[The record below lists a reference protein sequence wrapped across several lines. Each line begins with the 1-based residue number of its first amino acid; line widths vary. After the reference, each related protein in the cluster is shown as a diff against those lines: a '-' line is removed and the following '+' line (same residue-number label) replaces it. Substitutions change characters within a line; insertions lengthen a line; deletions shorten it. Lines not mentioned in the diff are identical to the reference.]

1 MINERYREDRERRRL
16 GSLTVFSGPTHS
28 GKTKKLEADAE
39 RAQRQGRRSQ
49 RLAGPA
55 DANQLLDR
63 LDPAAEL
70 VTVDDAQQYDDR
82 LVEVLSDRAT
92 LHRVDVVVA
101 GWELDYTGQ
110 PSGPLPELM
119 CAADF
124 ALKLD
129 DGVCAQPGCRNLA
142 SRTQR
147 FLPSSGS
154 RDFPRASSGSRD
166 FPRADGTPERF
177 LPVCRRHHTPE
188 ARTVS
193 FQEVWFDEP
202 SGSLDLIS
210 GCIFSGKT
218 QELIR
223 RLDQARYAGSTIQ
236 AFKPALDDRYAI
248 EAVASHREVR
258 FPPTAVPDVAALRD
272 QLRDD
277 TRVVGIDEAQFL
289 GPEIVSLAEEL
300 ADRGRH
306 VIVAGLDLDFL
317 ARPFGPMPLLAAY
330 ADRLTKLQASC
341 QHPGCGS
348 RQATRTQR
356 LVDGEPASSESPLTE
371 SGGAAT
377 YEARCR
383 HHHRIGVVR
392 KPEPVSIV
400 EESAEL

>member
-16 GSLTVFSGPTHS
+16 GSLTVYSGPTHS
-28 GKTKKLEADAE
+28 GKTKKLEAEAE
-39 RAQRQGRRSQ
+39 RAQRQGRRMQ
-49 RLAGPA
+49 RLAHTP
-55 DANQLLDR
+55 DANQLLDQ
-63 LDPAAEL
+63 LDAATEL
-70 VTVDDAQQYDDR
+70 VTVDNAQQYDER
-82 LVEVLSDRAT
+82 LVEVLNDLAT
-92 LHRVDVVVA
+92 IHRVDVVVA
-101 GWELDYTGQ
+101 GWELDYTGR
-110 PSGPLPELM
+110 PAGPMPQLM

-147 FLPSSGS
+147 FH
-154 RDFPRASSGSRD
+154 AVN
-166 FPRADGTPERF
+166 GTPERF
-177 LPVCRRHHTPE
+177 LPVCRRHHSAEP
-188 ARTVS
+188 RS
-193 FQEVWFDEP
+193 SGFQEVWFDEP
-202 SGSLDLIS
+202 AGSLDLIM
-210 GCIFSGKT
+210 GCMFSGKT

-248 EAVASHREVR
+248 EAVASHREIR
-258 FPPTAVPDVAALRD
+258 FPAIAVPDVAALAA

-277 TRVVGIDEAQFL
+277 TRVIGIDEAQFF
-289 GPEIVSLAEEL
+289 GAEIVSLAEEL

-306 VIVAGLDLDFL
+306 VIVAGLELDFL

-341 QHPGCGS
+341 QYPGCGS

-356 LVDGEPASSESPLTE
+356 LVDGAPASAESPLVVI
-371 SGGAAT
+371 GGAAT
-377 YEARCR
+377 YQARCR
-383 HHHRIGVVR
+383 HHHRIGPSSQ
-392 KPEPVSIV
+392 PEPAPLI

>member
-1 MINERYREDRERRRL
+1 MINERYRGDRERRRL

-28 GKTKKLEADAE
+28 GKTKKLEAEAE
-39 RAQRQGRRSQ
+39 RAQRQGRRTQ

-55 DANQLLDR
+55 DANQLLDQ

-70 VTVDDAQQYDDR
+70 VTVDDAQQYDDG
-82 LVEVLSDRAT
+82 LVDVLNELAT
-92 LHRVDVVVA
+92 IHRVDVVVA

-110 PSGPLPELM
+110 PAGPMPELM

-147 FLPSSGS
+147 FH
-154 RDFPRASSGSRD
+154 ATN
-166 FPRADGTPERF
+166 GTPDRF
-177 LPVCRRHHTPE
+177 LPVCRRHHTADPRAE
-188 ARTVS
+188 S

-210 GCIFSGKT
+210 GCMFSGKT

-223 RLDQARYAGSTIQ
+223 RLDQAHYAGSTIQ
-236 AFKPALDDRYAI
+236 AFKPALDDRYAL
-248 EAVASHREVR
+248 EAVASHREIR
-258 FPPTAVPDVAALRD
+258 FPAIAVPDVAALRA
-272 QLRDD
+272 QLREN
-277 TRVVGIDEAQFL
+277 TRVIGIDEAQFF
-289 GPEIVSLAEEL
+289 GPEIVRLVEEL
-300 ADRGRH
+300 ADRGVH

-341 QHPGCGS
+341 QYPGCGS
-348 RQATRTQR
+348 RQASRTQR
-356 LVDGEPASSESPLTE
+356 LVDGTPASPDTPLIVI
-371 SGGAAT
+371 GGAAT
-377 YEARCR
+377 YQARCR
-383 HHHRIGVVR
+383 HHHRIGVAPM
-392 KPEPVSIV
+392 PEPVSV
-400 EESAEL
+400 LEESAEL

>member
-16 GSLTVFSGPTHS
+16 GSLTAFSGPTHS
-28 GKTKKLEADAE
+28 GKTKKLEAEAE

-49 RLAGPA
+49 RLGGPA
-55 DANQLLDR
+55 DASQLLDQ
-63 LDPAAEL
+63 LDPATEL
-70 VTVDDAQQYDDR
+70 VTVDDAQRYDDR
-82 LVEVLSDRAT
+82 LVEVLNDLAT
-92 LHRVDVVVA
+92 IHRVDVVVA

-110 PSGPLPELM
+110 PAGPLPQLT

-147 FLPSSGS
+147 FSQSLGS
-154 RDFPRASSGSRD
+154 RDFPRVN
-166 FPRADGTPERF
+166 GTPERF

-188 ARTVS
+188 ARAVS

-210 GCIFSGKT
+210 GCMFSGKT

-236 AFKPALDDRYAI
+236 AFKPALDDRYAL

-258 FPPTAVPDVAALRD
+258 FPAIAVPDVAALRD
-272 QLRDD
+272 QLRHD
-277 TRVVGIDEAQFL
+277 TRVVGIDEAQFF
-289 GPEIVSLAEEL
+289 GPEIVTLVEQLGE
-300 ADRGRH
+300 RGLH

-341 QHPGCGS
+341 QYPGCGS
-348 RQATRTQR
+348 RQASRTQR
-356 LVDGEPASSESPLTE
+356 LIDGEPAPPDSPLVVI
-371 SGGAAT
+371 GGSAT
-377 YEARCR
+377 YQARCR
-383 HHHRIGVVR
+383 HHHRIGSSAR
-392 KPEPVSIV
+392 PQPVSV
-400 EESAEL
+400 LEESAEL

>member
-1 MINERYREDRERRRL
+1 MINERYRDDRERRRL

-28 GKTKKLEADAE
+28 GKTKKLEAEAE

-55 DANQLLDR
+55 DANQLLDQ

-70 VTVDDAQQYDDR
+70 VTVDGAQQYDDR
-82 LVEVLSDRAT
+82 LVEVLNDLAT
-92 LHRVDVVVA
+92 IHRVDVVVA
-101 GWELDYTGQ
+101 GWELDFTGQ
-110 PSGPLPELM
+110 PAGPLPELM

-147 FLPSSGS
+147 FH
-154 RDFPRASSGSRD
+154 AVN
-166 FPRADGTPERF
+166 GTPERY
-177 LPVCRRHHTPE
+177 LPGCRRHHSPE
-188 ARTVS
+188 ARAVS
-193 FQEVWFDEP
+193 FQEGGFDAP
-202 SGSLDLIS
+202 SGSLDLNS
-210 GCIFSGKT
+210 GCMFSGKT
-218 QELIR
+218 EELIR

-258 FPPTAVPDVAALRD
+258 FPAIAVPDIEALRA
-272 QLRDD
+272 QLQDD
-277 TRVVGIDEAQFL
+277 TRVIGIDEAQFF
-289 GPEIVSLAEEL
+289 GPETVGLAEEL
-300 ADRGRH
+300 ADRGCH
-306 VIVAGLDLDFL
+306 VIVAGLELDFL

-330 ADRLTKLQASC
+330 ADRLVKLQGSC
-341 QHPGCGS
+341 QYPGCGS
-348 RQATRTQR
+348 PQGARTQR
-356 LVDGEPASSESPLTE
+356 LVDGEPASADSPLVVI
-371 SGGAAT
+371 GGAAT

-383 HHHRIGVVR
+383 HHHRVGTVAR
-392 KPEPVSIV
+392 PEPVSMV

>member
-28 GKTKKLEADAE
+28 GKTKKLEAEAE
-39 RAQRQGRRSQ
+39 RAQRQGRRTQ

-55 DANQLLDR
+55 DANHLLDQ

-82 LVEVLSDRAT
+82 LVDVLNDLAT
-92 LHRVDVVVA
+92 IHRVDVVVA
-101 GWELDYTGQ
+101 GWELDFTGQ
-110 PSGPLPELM
+110 PAGPMPELM

-147 FLPSSGS
+147 FH
-154 RDFPRASSGSRD
+154 ATN
-166 FPRADGTPERF
+166 GTPDRF
-177 LPVCRRHHTPE
+177 LPVCRRHHTAEPR
-188 ARTVS
+188 ATS

-210 GCIFSGKT
+210 GCMFSGKT

-223 RLDQARYAGSTIQ
+223 RLDQAHYAGSSIQ
-236 AFKPALDDRYAI
+236 AFKPALDDRYAL
-248 EAVASHREVR
+248 EAVASHREIR
-258 FPPTAVPDVAALRD
+258 FPAIAVPDVAALRA
-272 QLRDD
+272 QLRDE
-277 TRVVGIDEAQFL
+277 TRVIGIDEAQFF
-289 GPEIVSLAEEL
+289 GPEIVSLVEEL
-300 ADRGRH
+300 ADRGVH

-341 QHPGCGS
+341 QYPGCGS
-348 RQATRTQR
+348 RQASRTQR
-356 LVDGEPASSESPLTE
+356 LVDGAPASADTPLIVV
-371 SGGAAT
+371 GGAAT
-377 YEARCR
+377 YQARCR
-383 HHHRIGVVR
+383 HHHRIGVLA
-392 KPEPVSIV
+392 KPEPVAVV

>member
-1 MINERYREDRERRRL
+1 MIDERYREDRERRRL
-16 GSLTVFSGPTHS
+16 GSLTVYSGPTHS

-39 RAQRQGRRSQ
+39 RAQRQGRHMQYLSTRADPNHLVSQ
-49 RLAGPA
+49 
-55 DANQLLDR
+55 

-70 VTVDDAQQYDDR
+70 VAIDNGQQYDDR
-82 LVEVLSDRAT
+82 LIAVADSLAT
-92 LHRVDVVVA
+92 VYRVDVVLA
-101 GWELDYTGQ
+101 GWELDVTAR
-110 PSGPLPELM
+110 PAGPMPDLL
-119 CAADF
+119 CTADF

-147 FLPSSGS
+147 FQGV
-154 RDFPRASSGSRD
+154 
-166 FPRADGTPERF
+166 DGTPERF
-177 LPVCRRHHTPE
+177 LPVCRRHHTPQPR
-188 ARTVS
+188 AQS

-210 GCIFSGKT
+210 GCMFSGKT

-223 RLDQARYAGSTIQ
+223 RLDQARFAGSTIQ
-236 AFKPALDDRYAI
+236 AFKPALDDRYAL

-258 FPPTAVPDVAALRD
+258 FPAIAVPDVGALQD

-277 TRVVGIDEAQFL
+277 TRVVGIDEAQFF
-289 GPEIVSLAEEL
+289 GPDIVSLVAEL

-341 QHPGCGS
+341 QYPGCGS
-348 RQATRTQR
+348 RQASRTQR
-356 LVDGEPASSESPLTE
+356 LLDGEPAPPDSPLVVI
-371 SGGAAT
+371 GGAAT

-383 HHHRIGVVR
+383 HHHRIGVHAR
-392 KPEPVSIV
+392 PEPVSIV

>member
-28 GKTKKLEADAE
+28 GKTKKLEAEAE
-39 RAQRQGRRSQ
+39 RAQRQGRRTQ

-55 DANQLLDR
+55 DANQLLDQ

-70 VTVDDAQQYDDR
+70 ITVDDAQQYDDR
-82 LVEVLSDRAT
+82 LVDVLNDLAT
-92 LHRVDVVVA
+92 VHRVDVVVA

-110 PSGPLPELM
+110 PAGPMPELM

-147 FLPSSGS
+147 FY
-154 RDFPRASSGSRD
+154 A
-166 FPRADGTPERF
+166 ANGTPERF
-177 LPVCRRHHTPE
+177 LPVCRRHHSAEPR
-188 ARTVS
+188 ALS

-202 SGSLDLIS
+202 SGSLDVIS
-210 GCIFSGKT
+210 GCMFSGKT

-223 RLDQARYAGSTIQ
+223 RLDQAHYAGSTIQ

-248 EAVASHREVR
+248 EAVASHREIR
-258 FPPTAVPDVAALRD
+258 FPAIAVPDVAALRA

-277 TRVVGIDEAQFL
+277 TRVVGIDEAQFF

-300 ADRGRH
+300 ADRGVH

-341 QHPGCGS
+341 QYTGCGS
-348 RQATRTQR
+348 RQASRTQR
-356 LVDGEPASSESPLTE
+356 LVDGAPASADTPLIVV
-371 SGGAAT
+371 GGAAT
-377 YEARCR
+377 YQARCR
-383 HHHRIGVVR
+383 QHHRIGVFA
-392 KPEPVSIV
+392 KPEPVSLV